1 LSPRPRTSSTP
12 NRTKIHSMQRS
23 LKYSHLYLGADDSR
37 QSTGNPNGDI
47 SPPLEHSREP
57 VPRPAFPDLSP
68 FWSHAALIPRR
79 EMGLKATAVAL
90 LVGNFTLFCPRPLL
104 ALEGGRVRVRRRKC
118 IHRQKS
124 LASVKPRSRKPC
136 RRTKHL

>member
-1 LSPRPRTSSTP
+1 
-12 NRTKIHSMQRS
+12 MQRS

-104 ALEGGRVRVRRRKC
+104 ALEGGRVRVRRKN
-118 IHRQKS
+118 
-124 LASVKPRSRKPC
+124 ASIAKRA
-136 RRTKHL
+136 